1 MNKFFEFNELYEKA
15 NDFYK
20 REASIIALDYINSAL
35 ELDIFI
41 FPKRKFEAVVLR
53 GLIKAKLGKYTGSI
67 SDFNKAIELDP
78 EDPIPFYNRG
88 LSLLNIEQYK
98 SSFKDFDR
106 AIELDPE
113 DPIPFYNRGLAKVI
127 LKQYE
132 DALSDINK
140 AITLDEDPDGKY
152 YDLRGQA
159 EYSLGNYKKAIFCF
173 NQAEKLYD
181 IYKDQTFL
189 RLRGLSYKA
198 LGKKELAI
206 KDFKQAFSLGD
217 KASKSLLKS
226 INK

>member
-1 MNKFFEFNELYEKA
+1 GAIE
-15 NDFYK
+15 
-20 REASIIALDYINSAL
+20 DYS
-35 ELDIFI
+35 
-41 FPKRKFEAVVLR
+41 
-53 GLIKAKLGKYTGSI
+53 
-67 SDFNKAIELDP
+67 KAIELDP
-78 EDPIPFYNRG
+78 EDPITFNNRG
-88 LSLLNIEQYK
+88 IVKDDL
-98 SSFKDFDR
+98 KDFEGAIEDYSK

-113 DPIPFYNRGLAKVI
+113 DPMPIFNRGLAKVI

-206 KDFKQAFSLGD
+206 KDFQQAFSLGD
-217 KASKSLLKS
+217 EESKSLLKS
-226 INK
+226 ISKWHFFKFSIKNYKYINSFLNTSNIFKKIIYS